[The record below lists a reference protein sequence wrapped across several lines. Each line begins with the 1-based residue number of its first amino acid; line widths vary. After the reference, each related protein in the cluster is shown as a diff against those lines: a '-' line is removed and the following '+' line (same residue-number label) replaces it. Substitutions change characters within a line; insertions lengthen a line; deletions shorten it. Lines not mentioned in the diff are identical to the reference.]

1 MANQQE
7 SKKEDQPTGY
17 RVEDDDNLEEK
28 DLKRSALFGTGEM
41 KKTTDR
47 GMEGQGMGG
56 EKFGENNL
64 TPAGNDQDNPA
75 QNAGENNAYFKR
87 KQPAEEHPEN
97 ENFKAGEQATYQEG
111 TADDDGSSKRSKKDK

>member
-7 SKKEDQPTGY
+7 NKKENQPTGY

-56 EKFGENNL
+56 ETRPSAFARRFATAPPLPFNPDSV
-64 TPAGNDQDNPA
+64 PAAPPN
-75 QNAGENNAYFKR
+75 
-87 KQPAEEHPEN
+87 
-97 ENFKAGEQATYQEG
+97 
-111 TADDDGSSKRSKKDK
+111 